1 MLNGPNIK
9 KEWDQLLI
17 SNKIKDVLYES
28 IVKAKE
34 AELARSNE
42 NAAHDKEIFEER
54 LRSEK
59 QEKERL
65 IDTHDTEIKYLHNEK
80 GLKNLIELEYTN
92 FHCIYT
98 LMGQKYEFEGSVRIQ
113 HLSTEYYVRPRY
125 L

>member
-1 MLNGPNIK
+1 M
-9 KEWDQLLI
+9 
-17 SNKIKDVLYES
+17 
-28 IVKAKE
+28 
-34 AELARSNE
+34 ARSGE
-42 NAAHDKEIFEER
+42 SAAHDKEIFEER

-113 HLSTEYYVRPRY
+113 HLSKEYYVRPRY